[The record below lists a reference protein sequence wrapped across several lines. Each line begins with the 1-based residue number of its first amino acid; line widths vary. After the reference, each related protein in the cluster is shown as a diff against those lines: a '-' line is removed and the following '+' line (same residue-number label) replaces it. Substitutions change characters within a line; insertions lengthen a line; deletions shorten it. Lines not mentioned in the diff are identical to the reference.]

1 VEKVIQMSYN
11 KEMDILYLSVG
22 DPRPAITEEL
32 GDDILLRLDIETGEV
47 VGLTVLNFSRHFDSS
62 ENLQIPPIGIELH
75 KLIS

>member
-1 VEKVIQMSYN
+1 MDKTLQLYYDKQS
-11 KEMDILYLSVG
+11 DILYLSAG
-22 DPRPAITEEL
+22 DPRPAISEEL

-62 ENLQIPPIGIELH
+62 ETLQIPPIGIELH